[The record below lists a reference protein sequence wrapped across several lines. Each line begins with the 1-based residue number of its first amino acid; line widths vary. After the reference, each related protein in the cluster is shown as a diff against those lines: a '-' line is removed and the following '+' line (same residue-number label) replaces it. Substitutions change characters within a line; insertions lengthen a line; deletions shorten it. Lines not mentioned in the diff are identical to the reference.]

1 MSAASAPGTS
11 ESPHVRPTLARKV
24 EPTTPE
30 RLTGAPTNE
39 TPWGD
44 IDERLLTR
52 RRHLMRHVT
61 LRPVDAL
68 LHVTT

>member
-11 ESPHVRPTLARKV
+11 ESPHVRLTLAHNAMIV
-24 EPTTPE
+24 FTQS
-30 RLTGAPTNE
+30 GAKPV
-39 TPWGD
+39 
-44 IDERLLTR
+44 LTR

-61 LRPVDAL
+61 LRPVEAL